1 MDYGP
6 SSMGSSSQVKKENM
20 IKLNQKLKDELWW
33 LVISVDYDY
42 SRISI
47 AEHEINGDMLTLWLE
62 DKHDFKDS
70 LDECLQ
76 LDISLKNFA
85 RMIKADNLNSYKGTK
100 LHPKGSYAYKTR
112 IEISE
117 PIKWYREDASATE
130 QQWAREAA
138 LKNVLTQLV
147 ESEVGSPKS
156 EVRSPE
162 PEDEWTY
169 DY

>member
-1 MDYGP
+1 
-6 SSMGSSSQVKKENM
+6 M

-42 SRISI
+42 SRITI
-47 AEHEINGDMLTLWLE
+47 ADHEISSDTLTLWLE
-62 DKHDFKDS
+62 DKHDFKNS

-85 RMIKADNLNSYKGTK
+85 KMIRADNLNSYEGTK
-100 LHPKGSYAYKTR
+100 LHPKGNFAYKTR

-117 PIKWYREDASATE
+117 PIKWYREDASTTE

-147 ESEVGSPKS
+147 ESEVRS
-156 EVRSPE
+156 EE
-162 PEDEWTY
+162 PEAGSLESEAGAIDTDYEWNYDE
-169 DY
+169 

>member
-1 MDYGP
+1 
-6 SSMGSSSQVKKENM
+6 M

-47 AEHEINGDMLTLWLE
+47 ADYEINGETLTLWLE
-62 DKHDFKDS
+62 DKQDFKNS

-85 RMIKADNLNSYKGTK
+85 KMIRADNLNSYEGTK
-100 LHPKGSYAYKTR
+100 MHPKGNYLYKTR
-112 IEISE
+112 IEINE
-117 PIKWYREDASATE
+117 PIKWYREDASETE

-138 LKNVLTQLV
+138 LKSVLTQLV
-147 ESEVGSPKS
+147 ESEVY
-156 EVRSPE
+156 
-162 PEDEWTY
+162 DER
-169 DY
+169 